1 MGLASKMAA
10 ANAASGYPPQ
20 GGAPQGGAPQGG
32 QGGYPGQQQYQAYP
46 GQQGAAP
53 PGQGP
58 PGGAGG
64 PPPGQQY
71 GGPPPPQ
78 GQGGFGGPQG
88 GPPPLQQAQGSPA
101 EVQAYKQLLQDCIN
115 EKGLQT
121 FYPPGTPVL
130 DQIAQQA
137 AGKINQVIQRWRVQK
152 EIANDIVKL
161 ALYDIV
167 LYIDDSGSMQFEE
180 EGSRIKDLRL
190 ILERVSFAA
199 TLFDADGI
207 SLRFMNTDLSGVRD
221 QQGRPLHNGVASEAQ
236 IEQIMRGVQF
246 KGLTPMGTSL
256 RKKVIDEIIL
266 GKAAQ
271 GQLRKPVLVIAIT
284 DGQPAG
290 EPQNAVFD
298 TIRYAFD
305 TLQQRY
311 PQYGRGGV
319 AFEFAQ
325 VGNDEAAKKFLGK
338 LDEDPQ
344 IGPMVDCTSNYENEQ
359 EEMSRANPP
368 VDLTPD
374 LWIIKLLL
382 GAIDRSYDS
391 KDEKTNPAPG
401 GYGAPPQQGYG
412 QQQQYGGPPQGG
424 QYGAPPPG
432 QYGAPPGQ
440 QQYGQPPQGG
450 QYGQPPQQGYGQQPG
465 GYPPQGQQQYGG
477 QQQQRPPQG
486 GPGGYPGQQQYGQ
499 APPQGYPG
507 GPGR

>member
-10 ANAASGYPPQ
+10 SQAQYQGGPPGGQSGYPGQYQAYQPGGAGAPGGGPPGQPPQGQYGAPPPQ
-20 GGAPQGGAPQGG
+20 GGYGGAP
-32 QGGYPGQQQYQAYP
+32 PQQVQS
-46 GQQGAAP
+46 G
-53 PGQGP
+53 
-58 PGGAGG
+58 
-64 PPPGQQY
+64 
-71 GGPPPPQ
+71 
-78 GQGGFGGPQG
+78 
-88 GPPPLQQAQGSPA
+88 PA
-101 EVQAYKQLLQDCIN
+101 EVQGYKQLLQACIQ
-115 EKGLQT
+115 EKGLQN
-121 FYPPGTPVL
+121 FYPPNSPIL

-137 AGKINQVIQRWRVQK
+137 APKVNQIIQRWRVQK

-207 SLRFMNTDLSGVRD
+207 SLRFMNTDLSGARD
-221 QQGRPLHNGVASEAQ
+221 QQGRPLQDGVATEAQ

-256 RKKVIDEIIL
+256 RKKVIDEILL

-271 GQLRKPVLVIAIT
+271 GQLRKPLLVIAIT

-325 VGNDEAAKKFLGK
+325 VGNDEMAKKFLSK

-344 IGPMVDCTSNYENEQ
+344 IGPMVDCTSNFENEQ

-391 KDEKTNPAPG
+391 KDEKTNHPAPG
-401 GYGAPPQQGYG
+401 GYGAPPGGQYGAAPQQGYG
-412 QQQQYGGPPQGG
+412 QQPQYGAPPPGQYGQPPQG

-432 QYGAPPGQ
+432 QYGQPPQGQYGAPPPG
-440 QQYGQPPQGG
+440 QYGQPPQGG
-450 QYGQPPQQGYGQQPG
+450 RGGPPPQ
-465 GYPPQGQQQYGG
+465 
-477 QQQQRPPQG
+477 
-486 GPGGYPGQQQYGQ
+486 GGYPGQQQYG
-499 APPQGYPG
+499 APPPG
-507 GPGR
+507 GRY